1 MKVRVSEHQGVS
13 PRTGKKLKGTL
24 LTSMR
29 DHVFDSN
36 YLVDWND
43 RNEFWRESKHFR
55 LGIKERLFI
64 KRDRLSHNKN
74 ITMSAV
80 KFWYLQCV
88 SIGCGTCNFIRL
100 LTSYCK
106 QFTISFDVYLIMEA
120 LASESS

>member
-29 DHVFDSN
+29 DHVFDCN

-43 RNEFWRESKHFR
+43 FNVFWRESNHFL

-74 ITMSAV
+74 IAMSAV
-80 KFWYLQCV
+80 KF
-88 SIGCGTCNFIRL
+88 
-100 LTSYCK
+100 
-106 QFTISFDVYLIMEA
+106 
-120 LASESS
+120 